1 MLRNTL
7 FSALSLLVKATT
19 TLGLTFLIGI
29 IFGDTAFAEFSLSLA
44 IGALII
50 VICEYGSPLWLP
62 KVDERGVWR
71 YSSNEN
77 RYNSLA
83 QTGLSEAFNLRIYW
97 AGIISL
103 IIFSFYYCG
112 ILKLTELLILLSCLL
127 YSFQT
132 AVYFHY
138 RKLGEFGK
146 ELTWAISSEG
156 LLIIFVFI
164 GLFVECDFLTLVT
177 LVFCSRLLSAI
188 VVCWYVL
195 PKVKLS
201 YQAALHSIKIRF
213 SFFSNLI
220 ISFSIL
226 YIDTFLVFILQ
237 PGLLVS
243 HQGFFRLVFLFT
255 LLVPLLNSSAY
266 YFLSNLFSKDTSSFY
281 RLLRKLYLLIFLVSP
296 ASFILLTQLYDISGK
311 FLLRDSFDAIQ
322 TYSFAFAFLVLF
334 KHLSALVGLILTII
348 GFQSLRSLVLFS
360 HLVLSSIVLI
370 FGLKYSEADI
380 LFLLIA
386 SLGGILFALYSA
398 ALFRVR
404 QVSEG

>member
-7 FSALSLLVKATT
+7 FSALSLVAKAIT

-50 VICEYGSPLWLP
+50 VVCEYGSPLWLP
-62 KVDERGVWR
+62 KVDERGVWFH
-71 YSSNEN
+71 SSNESS
-77 RYNSLA
+77 YNSA
-83 QTGLSEAFNLRIYW
+83 ARTGLSEAFNLRIYL

-103 IIFSFYYCG
+103 IIFSFYLCG
-112 ILKLTELLILLSCLL
+112 IFKVTELLVLLSCLF

-132 AVYFHY
+132 AIYFHY

-146 ELTWAISSEG
+146 ELIWAISSEG
-156 LLIIFVFI
+156 LLIISVSV
-164 GLFVECDFLTLVT
+164 GLFYECDFLTVVALV
-177 LVFCSRLLSAI
+177 LYSRFLSAMAA
-188 VVCWYVL
+188 CWYVL

-201 YQAALHSIKIRF
+201 YQAALQSIKIRF
-213 SFFSNLI
+213 SFFSNLL

-226 YIDTFLVFILQ
+226 YIDTFLVSILR
-237 PGLLVS
+237 PGLLVN

-266 YFLSNLFSKDTSSFY
+266 FSLSNLFSKNSASFFGF
-281 RLLRKLYLLIFLVSP
+281 LRKLYLLIFFSSP
-296 ASFILLTQLYDISGK
+296 AILILLTQLYDILGK
-311 FLLRDSFDAIQ
+311 FLLRGSFDAIQ
-322 TYSFAFAFLVLF
+322 NYSFAFAFFVLF

-348 GFQSLRSLVLFS
+348 GFQSLRSFVLVT

-370 FGLKYSEADI
+370 IGLNYAGSDI
-380 LFLLIA
+380 LFSLIA

-404 QVSEG
+404 RVSEL